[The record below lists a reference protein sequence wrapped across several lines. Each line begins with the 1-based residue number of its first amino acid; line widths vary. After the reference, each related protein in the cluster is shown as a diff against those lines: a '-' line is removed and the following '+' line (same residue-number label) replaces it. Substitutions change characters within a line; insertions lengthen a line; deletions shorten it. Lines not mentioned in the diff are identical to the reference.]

1 MRLPLPVT
9 LIGLTCLLSM
19 STAQSQALIE
29 VDTPESAGMSTARL
43 ARVSE
48 DLQRRI
54 DRGDVAGVVAAVI
67 RDGRLIYSEALGYRD
82 LESRATMPFDA
93 LFRTYSMTRPVTALG
108 ILMLH
113 DDGLLD
119 INDPVQRYLPRFA
132 DQPVL
137 IDSSSPDPEQ
147 TRPRQGDITL
157 LQLLTHTSGLGSRN
171 STLYRNHNV
180 FSYDQTLAEVVDNAA
195 ALPLFED
202 PGTRYRYGLHAEVLG
217 RVIETVSGQSLP
229 EFFQQRIFG
238 PLGMT
243 DTVFHVDESR
253 RDRLATVYRPD
264 GNGELQPH
272 RMESIPVT
280 GPRRLTSAGVGL
292 VSSTEDFLRFSLLF
306 LQEGRVNGETLVSPE
321 VIRLAAEN
329 AIPENLLPIDGGSSP
344 YWAGSGWTAGGFAVA
359 LDPAVYG
366 HAISPGEYWW
376 DGSAGTRFWINPQ
389 ENMIA
394 VIMAQVSPASGNGFR
409 EAFRD
414 GIQDAILESRAP

>member
-1 MRLPLPVT
+1 MQSPLPVI
-9 LIGLTCLLSM
+9 LIVLASLISM
-19 STAQSQALIE
+19 GKAQSQALIE
-29 VDTPESAGMSTARL
+29 AGTPESAGMSTTRL
-43 ARVSE
+43 TAVSE
-48 DLQRRI
+48 ELQRRV
-54 DRGDVAGVVAAVI
+54 DRGDIAGVVAAVI
-67 RDGRLIYSEALGYRD
+67 RDGRLVYSEALGYRD
-82 LESRATMPFDA
+82 LESRAPMPFDA

-119 INDPVQRYLPRFA
+119 INDPVQQYLPQFT
-132 DQPVL
+132 DQPVML
-137 IDSSSPDPEQ
+137 DASAPDPDQ
-147 TRPRQGDITL
+147 TRARQGDITL

-171 STLYRNHNV
+171 SSLYREHNV
-180 FSYDQTLAEVVDNAA
+180 FSYDQTLAQVVDNAA

-229 EFFQQRIFG
+229 DFFQQRIFE

-253 RDRLATVYRPD
+253 RDRLATVYRPGPD
-264 GNGELQPH
+264 GELQAH

-280 GPRRLTSAGVGL
+280 EPRRLTSAGVGL
-292 VSSTEDFLRFSLLF
+292 VSSTGDFLRFSLLF
-306 LQEGRVNGETLVSPE
+306 LQEGRVNGESLVSPD
-321 VIRLAAEN
+321 VIRLAARN
-329 AIPENLLPIDGGSSP
+329 AIPDDLLPIDGGSSP

-359 LDPAVYG
+359 LDPAAYG
-366 HAISPGEYWW
+366 HAVSPGEYWW
-376 DGSAGTRFWINPQ
+376 DGSAGTRFWINPR

-394 VIMAQVSPASGNGFR
+394 IIMAQVSPAGANGFR

-414 GIQDAILESRAP
+414 GIQQAITESRAQ

>member
-1 MRLPLPVT
+1 MLP
-9 LIGLTCLLSM
+9 
-19 STAQSQALIE
+19 
-29 VDTPESAGMSTARL
+29 
-43 ARVSE
+43 
-48 DLQRRI
+48 
-54 DRGDVAGVVAAVI
+54 
-67 RDGRLIYSEALGYRD
+67 
-82 LESRATMPFDA
+82 DA
-93 LFRTYSMTRPVTALG
+93 LFRTYTMTRPVKALG

-119 INDPVQRYLPRFA
+119 INDPVQQYLPQFT

-137 IDSSSPDPEQ
+137 LSASTPDPDQ
-147 TRPRQGDITL
+147 TRPRRGDITL

-171 STLYRNHNV
+171 SSLYRDHDV
-180 FSYDQTLAEVVDNAA
+180 FRYDRTLTEVVNSVA

-229 EFFQQRIFG
+229 GFFQQRIFG

-253 RDRLATVYRPD
+253 RDRLARVYRPD
-264 GNGELQPH
+264 STGTLQAH
-272 RMESIPVT
+272 RMESISVT
-280 GPRRLTSAGVGL
+280 EPRRLTSAGVGL

-306 LQEGRVNGETLVSPE
+306 LQNGKVYDETLVSEE
-321 VIRLAAEN
+321 VIRLAGRN
-329 AIPENLLPIDGGSSP
+329 AIPEELLPLDGGSSS

-359 LDPAVYG
+359 LDPGVYD

-376 DGSAGTRFWINPQ
+376 DGSAGTRFWINPR

-394 VIMAQVSPASGNGFR
+394 IIMAQVSPASGNGFR
-409 EAFRD
+409 EAFRN
-414 GIQDAILESRAP
+414 GIQDAIIESRAR